1 MDSVRQKVYEAL
13 AKMHIAYELMEH
25 PAVYTIEEMD
35 QLAISHKESIVKN
48 LFIRDDKKRKYF
60 LIVLQKDKHV
70 DLKRIKE
77 ELNSRPLSFAS
88 EADLSK
94 YLGLNKGSVTPFGVL
109 NDSNCQVTVVFDQ
122 DILSFEQIGV
132 HPNENT
138 ATILLRPQDLEA
150 IIKKQGNEILHIKI

>member
-1 MDSVRQKVYEAL
+1 MDSVSQKVFAAL
-13 AKMHIAYELMEH
+13 AEMQIAYEVMEH

-35 QLAISHKESIVKN
+35 QLTISHKESIVKN
-48 LFIRDDKKRKYF
+48 LFVRDDKKRQYF

-70 DLKRIKE
+70 DLKKIKA
-77 ELNSRPLSFAS
+77 ELNSRPLGFAS
-88 EADLSK
+88 EDDLAK

-109 NDSNCQVTVVFDQ
+109 NDTTCKVTVVLDE

-138 ATILLRPQDLEA
+138 ATVLLKPQDLEA
-150 IIKKQGNEILHIKI
+150 IIEKHGNEILHIKI

>member
-1 MDSVRQKVYEAL
+1 MDSVRQKVFAVL
-13 AKMHIAYELMEH
+13 AEMQIAYELMEH

-35 QLAISHKESIVKN
+35 QLTISHKENIVKN
-48 LFIRDDKKRKYF
+48 LFVRDVKKLQYF

-70 DLKRIKE
+70 DLKRIKA

-88 EADLSK
+88 EDDLAK

-109 NDSNCQVTVVFDQ
+109 NDSTCKVTVVLDE

-138 ATILLRPQDLEA
+138 ATVLLRPRDLEA
-150 IIKKQGNEILHIKI
+150 IIKKHGNEILHIKI

>member
-1 MDSVRQKVYEAL
+1 MNSVRQKVFAAL
-13 AKMHIAYELMEH
+13 ADMHIDYELIEH

-35 QLAISHKESIVKN
+35 QLTISHKESIVKN
-48 LFIRDDKKRKYF
+48 LFVRDDKKRKYF

-70 DLKRIKE
+70 DLKKIKA

-88 EADLSK
+88 EDDLAK

-109 NDSNCQVTVVFDQ
+109 NDSTGKVTVVLDE
-122 DILSFEQIGV
+122 DILSFGQLGV

-138 ATILLRPQDLEA
+138 ATVLLKPQDLEA

>member
-1 MDSVRQKVYEAL
+1 MNDVRQKVFAAL
-13 AKMHIAYELMEH
+13 ENMHIDYEVIEH

-35 QLAISHKESIVKN
+35 QLNISHKESIVKN
-48 LFIRDDKKRKYF
+48 LFVRDDKKRNYF
-60 LIVLQKDKHV
+60 LIVLQKEKHV
-70 DLKRIKE
+70 DLKKIKE
-77 ELNSRPLSFAS
+77 ELNCRPLSFAS
-88 EADLSK
+88 EEDLGK

-109 NDSNCQVTVVFDQ
+109 NDSACKVTVVLDH

-138 ATILLRPQDLEA
+138 ATVLLKPQNLEA

>member
-1 MDSVRQKVYEAL
+1 MNDVRQKVFAAL
-13 AKMHIAYELMEH
+13 ENMHIDYEVIEH

-35 QLAISHKESIVKN
+35 QLNISHKESIVKN
-48 LFIRDDKKRKYF
+48 LFVRDDKKRNYF
-60 LIVLQKDKHV
+60 LIVLQKEKHV
-70 DLKRIKE
+70 DLKKIKE
-77 ELNSRPLSFAS
+77 ELNCRPLSFAS
-88 EADLSK
+88 EEDLGK

-109 NDSNCQVTVVFDQ
+109 NDSACKVTVVLDH

-138 ATILLRPQDLEA
+138 ATVLLKPQDLEA